1 MVTFRGV
8 PLSGG
13 KSCAVHEPCNL
24 SKIRT
29 GMKTH
34 RNQSLLFSVLFSIL
48 HMISSKLTLRKFGS

>member
-13 KSCAVHEPCNL
+13 KSCAVHACNL